1 VSPLKG
7 ILVAGL
13 RRASRGAARPAAL
26 CAACLILFAAAAR
39 AAKAADDANVIR
51 DADARRA
58 ERVLSKLRLLH
69 AAADA
74 GEADAYRAL
83 ASKLFPELFVKVSEI
98 RACDLGT
105 DLSTAVFLAER
116 LARTWAAAGN
126 ATADCRAERPD
137 IYAPL
142 CLSLRG
148 GTVRQLLL
156 AKSRLHARW
165 AEALLKGYR
174 GVTDA
179 ETART
184 LSEMRAARANDV
196 LIAARVLETLRP
208 LEGLLGNSDAG
219 AARGARHAATAA
231 GSDGQDEEL
240 DEALRTAGALLA
252 WLPRG
257 EVFYRL
263 SAAQQ
268 AYADGLSWY
277 RKARPSKLL
286 VISANSFA
294 PDPLKAL
301 RLDAEQ
307 ATAAAAANWKSAVK
321 FTRLTEQTLSA
332 ERTLSAAAR

>member
-1 VSPLKG
+1 MSPLKG

-13 RRASRGAARPAAL
+13 RSASRRAAL
-26 CAACLILFAAAAR
+26 CTACLLLFAAAAR
-39 AAKAADDANVIR
+39 TAKAAGEANVIR

-58 ERVLSKLRLLH
+58 EKVLAKLRLLH
-69 AAADA
+69 ADADA
-74 GEADAYRAL
+74 GDFDAYRSL
-83 ASKLFPELFVKVSEI
+83 ASKLFPDLFVKVSEI
-98 RACDLGT
+98 SACDLGT

-116 LARTWAAAGN
+116 LARTSAAAGD
-126 ATADCRAERPD
+126 AAADCRAERPD

-148 GTVRQLLL
+148 GTARQLLL

-165 AEALLKGYR
+165 AEASLKDYR
-174 GVTDA
+174 GETDA

-208 LEGLLGNSDAG
+208 LEGLLGRSEV
-219 AARGARHAATAA
+219 GARRGGRLATATA
-231 GSDGQDEEL
+231 DGADNPDEEL
-240 DEALRTAGALLA
+240 DEALGVAGALLT

-257 EVFYRL
+257 QAFYQL
-263 SAAQQ
+263 SAARQ

-286 VISANSFA
+286 VISAQSFA

-307 ATAAAAANWKSAVK
+307 AAAAATANWKSAAK

-332 ERTLSAAAR
+332 AAR